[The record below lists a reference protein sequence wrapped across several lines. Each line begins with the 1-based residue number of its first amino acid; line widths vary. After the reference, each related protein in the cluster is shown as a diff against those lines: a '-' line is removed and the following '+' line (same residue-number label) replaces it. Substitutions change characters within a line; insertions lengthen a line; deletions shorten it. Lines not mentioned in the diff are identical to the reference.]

1 MNHWI
6 MDYETLSNCFVGVFK
21 HYKTEEIRVF
31 SICKLQND
39 YEEFKDDIPK
49 LEKTMEMLINVK
61 KYLNNVGEDILE

>member
-1 MNHWI
+1 MNKI
-6 MDYETLSNCFVGVFK
+6 KEAIDTINKLYILEDEKYSDY
-21 HYKTEEIRVF
+21 
-31 SICKLQND
+31 QND